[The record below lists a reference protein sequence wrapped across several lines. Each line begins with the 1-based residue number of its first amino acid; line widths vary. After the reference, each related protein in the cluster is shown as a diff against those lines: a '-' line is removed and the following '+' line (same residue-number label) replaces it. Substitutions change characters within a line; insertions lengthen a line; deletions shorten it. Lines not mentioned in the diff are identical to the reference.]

1 MRYLITGLHKFN
13 EFNDILYE
21 NTMQL
26 KRFDSELFKRKL
38 EEIFDYIEKLDWENE
53 KRLDDFRRDL
63 QM

>member
-1 MRYLITGLHKFN
+1 
-13 EFNDILYE
+13 
-21 NTMQL
+21 MQL

-53 KRLDDFRRDL
+53 KRFDDFRRDL